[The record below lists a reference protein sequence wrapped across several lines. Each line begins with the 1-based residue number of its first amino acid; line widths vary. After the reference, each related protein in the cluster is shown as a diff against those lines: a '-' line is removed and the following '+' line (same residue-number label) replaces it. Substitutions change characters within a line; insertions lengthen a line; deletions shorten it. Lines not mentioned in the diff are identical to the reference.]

1 MAVRKGD
8 QEQGKLQVI
17 EASKN
22 MLRYTY
28 DRVRDKTFPKADRW
42 IMPKSIWEQ
51 AVNAHTVIV
60 RANEIRVENAGDA
73 RTRLLLQKEASGY
86 LCAMMSLIDAAHMCG
101 VISDDRAEYWSGLA
115 NKTLVLCKAWHKK
128 EREKLKAYL
137 TQESA
142 G

>member
-28 DRVRDKTFPKADRW
+28 D
-42 IMPKSIWEQ
+42 WEQ

-86 LCAMMSLIDAAHMCG
+86 LCAMMSLIDTAHMCG

>member
-28 DRVRDKTFPKADRW
+28 DRVRDKTFPKADKW

-51 AVNAHTVIV
+51 VVSAHTKII
-60 RANEIRVENAGDA
+60 RANEIRVDNAQDA
-73 RTRLLLQKEASGY
+73 EERLLLQKEAVGH
-86 LCAMMSLIDAAHMCG
+86 LCAAASLIDTIHMCG
-101 VISDDRAEYWSGLA
+101 VISDDRADYWSGLV
-115 NKTLVLCKAWHKK
+115 NKTYAYCKAWHKK
-128 EREKLKAYL
+128 DRENAKVYL
-137 TQESA
+137 AQAA